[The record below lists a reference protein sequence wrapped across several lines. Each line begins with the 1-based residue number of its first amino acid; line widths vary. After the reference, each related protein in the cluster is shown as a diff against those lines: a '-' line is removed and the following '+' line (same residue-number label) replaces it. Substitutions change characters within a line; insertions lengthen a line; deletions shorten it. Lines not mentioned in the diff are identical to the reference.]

1 MIIGTEAFET
11 LGSGM
16 SAQLAFAGVSRTWAY
31 ILYFRF
37 LVTVGAT
44 NLSLVTFP
52 VLASAEVLGIV
63 VLDKVSLSKHL
74 AATR

>member
-16 SAQLAFAGVSRTWAY
+16 SAQLAFAGVSTTWAY

-37 LVTVGAT
+37 W
-44 NLSLVTFP
+44 S
-52 VLASAEVLGIV
+52 
-63 VLDKVSLSKHL
+63 
-74 AATR
+74 R

>member
-1 MIIGTEAFET
+1 MIIGTEVFET

-16 SAQLAFAGVSRTWAY
+16 SAQLAFAGVSTTWAY